1 MSKVAP
7 DEDLHRCDNDKDDD
21 KATDKDKK
29 EKDGLEG
36 KKKNIRE
43 MDSVVDTS
51 NRRVRILQPTASPIY
66 ISQGTEG
73 TVACH
78 LFGKRCALNLYK
90 LVDSRMSFLAITCLT
105 VLGLCFLIGDLTAAD
120 EVSISVSFVS
130 MLVLP
135 WGFLV
140 FLLLKV
146 KILRLVI
153 KMFNT
158 WFLILQVAAMMVCI
172 GFIVHRPLM
181 ITMLSPTLV
190 STILVDAFPRQHRWK
205 VTAFSYFILISFV
218 VVFDL
223 ALLLS
228 LLPIDDPLQFT
239 INGMEFS
246 MKAFCFGCSLNLLVF
261 ALRSVSILIF
271 YPNCLVSYTTYLTSK
286 RLENSTAKLSLAKR
300 LSGTLSESI
309 MKPRDRLSESDDK
322 TSWALC
328 PQFKPVY
335 LHSKETLISNVFGK
349 AGTNLLWNIAK
360 SPITFL
366 FTIPTA
372 VGILPVFIR
381 YIPIEVSPV
390 FFPAI
395 VLMGSSVGIENA
407 YMLKQ
412 LLGTF
417 QVWFLL
423 AMSFTAFAC
432 VYSTMPDIRL
442 LTSIPISA
450 GLFFSIT
457 LDSYPNSGRFLAGC
471 RFYAV
476 KLSMATGIIIMLL
489 VSDTREDY
497 WHYDVGEI
505 SFSGAALTISCCIN
519 LTIFALRNM
528 FVLLTNRS
536 CLVVLQS
543 LVEYKE
549 LSTKPSGTTG
559 GVGGAVAGDGG
570 DDGDES
576 EGGDLKR

>member
-66 ISQGTEG
+66 ISQDTEG

-205 VTAFSYFILISFV
+205 
-218 VVFDL
+218 
-223 ALLLS
+223 
-228 LLPIDDPLQFT
+228 
-239 INGMEFS
+239 
-246 MKAFCFGCSLNLLVF
+246 
-261 ALRSVSILIF
+261 
-271 YPNCLVSYTTYLTSK
+271 TT
-286 RLENSTAKLSLAKR
+286 RLH
-300 LSGTLSESI
+300 G
-309 MKPRDRLSESDDK
+309 
-322 TSWALC
+322 
-328 PQFKPVY
+328 
-335 LHSKETLISNVFGK
+335 HS
-349 AGTNLLWNIAK
+349 
-360 SPITFL
+360 
-366 FTIPTA
+366 
-372 VGILPVFIR
+372 
-381 YIPIEVSPV
+381 
-390 FFPAI
+390 I